1 MANILVVEDEKAL
14 NDAYRMILEKE
25 GHKVTTANNGEE
37 ALKIVDDSKPDI
49 ILLDILMPK
58 MNGLEFL
65 QEYDVLH
72 KHPDTQVIILS
83 NLDMDKEVKQAMN
96 LGASRY
102 IVKARLSPK
111 ELALLINHLIK
122 KTSLSKV

>member
-1 MANILVVEDEKAL
+1 MAKILIVEDDRAL

-25 GHKVTTANNGEE
+25 GHSVNTVFNGEE
-37 ALKIVDDSKPDI
+37 ALAKVDELKPEI

-65 QEYDVLH
+65 QEYDVLNTH
-72 KHPDTQVIILS
+72 KSTQVIILS
-83 NLDMDKEVKQAMN
+83 NLDMDKEVKQAMD

-102 IVKARLSPK
+102 IVKARLSPN
-111 ELALLINHLIK
+111 ELALLVNHLIK
-122 KTSLSKV
+122 KTTIKP